1 MTDLMT
7 SIKAAAIQMFSPVY
21 VFHPKERYFPL
32 LFPTYVRGCSLVK
45 RGSSPKVLVEF
56 PNLTVEDLTDG
67 ELDPC
72 LEISAGPTKDVYL
85 KIDDPRVAY
94 GSSPFQPYS
103 ADTPRAV
110 HYVYPTVVQVER
122 TMYLDLLF
130 NLLYGYNCMAGDDHP
145 FDSEYVIVRV
155 RVGDVAPDAA
165 EDTVPPM
172 SLAGMWTSRHGG
184 GGWYTPNDLQIWH
197 GTHPVSFVALGS
209 HANYISPGIQRRLW
223 GFGNDICA
231 KQVGSGSRV
240 ALDVFD
246 PEAVVLTKPGDAA
259 FPGADT
265 AEYRYMAYVGQ
276 TSGAGGQLMAW
287 NPRYLNTIQTPPQ
300 KASDD
305 TSQFVRKEVPG
316 IGSLTF
322 WGVVCLLLLVILLQ
336 VMVFT
341 RNVQSIRDAT
351 WQQTLIV
358 TFSFVA
364 GVFATYASLLRG
376 GDILAPARD
385 LNYCLLER

>member
-1 MTDLMT
+1 MT
-7 SIKAAAIQMFSPVY
+7 SIKTAAIEMFSPVY

-32 LFPTYVRGCSLVK
+32 LFPTYVKGCSLVK
-45 RGSSPKVLVEF
+45 RGTPPKDLVAF
-56 PNLTVEDLTDG
+56 PHLTVEDLTNG

-72 LEISAGPTKDVYL
+72 LEISAGPTKEVYL
-85 KIDDPRVAY
+85 KIGDPRVAY
-94 GSSPFQPYS
+94 GSSPFEPP
-103 ADTPRAV
+103 TVNNPRAV
-110 HYVYPTVVQVER
+110 HYVYPTVVHVER
-122 TMYLDLLF
+122 TLYLDLLF
-130 NLLYGYNCMAGDDHP
+130 NLLYGYNCMAGDDHQ

-155 RVGDVAPDAA
+155 RVGDVGLDEEA
-165 EDTVPPM
+165 ETVPPM
-172 SLAGMWTSRHGG
+172 SLVGMWTSRHGG
-184 GGWYTPNDLQIWH
+184 GGWYVLNDLQVWG

-223 GFGNDICA
+223 GFGNDICS
-231 KQVGSGSRV
+231 KDVVSGSRRT
-240 ALDVFD
+240 ALNVFA

-276 TSGAGGQLMAW
+276 TGGAGGLLMAW

-322 WGVVCLLLLVILLQ
+322 WGVVCLLLLVIVLQ

-341 RNVQSIRDAT
+341 RNVVSIRDAT

-376 GDILAPARD
+376 GDVLAAPRG
-385 LNYCLLER
+385 LSYCLLEH

>member
-1 MTDLMT
+1 
-7 SIKAAAIQMFSPVY
+7 
-21 VFHPKERYFPL
+21 
-32 LFPTYVRGCSLVK
+32 
-45 RGSSPKVLVEF
+45 
-56 PNLTVEDLTDG
+56 
-67 ELDPC
+67 
-72 LEISAGPTKDVYL
+72 
-85 KIDDPRVAY
+85 
-94 GSSPFQPYS
+94 
-103 ADTPRAV
+103 
-110 HYVYPTVVQVER
+110 
-122 TMYLDLLF
+122 
-130 NLLYGYNCMAGDDHP
+130 
-145 FDSEYVIVRV
+145 
-155 RVGDVAPDAA
+155 
-165 EDTVPPM
+165 
-172 SLAGMWTSRHGG
+172 
-184 GGWYTPNDLQIWH
+184 
-197 GTHPVSFVALGS
+197 
-209 HANYISPGIQRRLW
+209 
-223 GFGNDICA
+223 
-231 KQVGSGSRV
+231 
-240 ALDVFD
+240 
-246 PEAVVLTKPGDAA
+246 VVLTKPGDAA